1 MAKGKKSKTKEMD
14 ILKRYRRCGVLDI
27 QCEHEPE
34 DHLSAIIAVDGK
46 TIFSEYICGDMSD
59 FESSPDQYNK
69 NVDESIDGLNELID
83 VLLKVRQF
91 MVNAKN

>member
-1 MAKGKKSKTKEMD
+1 MAKGKKRKTKELD
-14 ILKRYRRCGVLDI
+14 ILKRYCYGVMDI
-27 QCEHEPE
+27 QCEYEPE
-34 DHLSAIIAVDGK
+34 DHLSAIISVDGK

-69 NVDESIDGLNELID
+69 NVDESINGLNELID